1 MKINIVEN
9 KILELVL
16 QETEDPV
23 LDTGSKSSKAKSKF
37 SLEVD
42 FEEKNFYITFHIKI
56 ATIDNVSITLTHKST
71 FETGDVIS
79 EGFKETH
86 FPYVNAPAIAYPY
99 VRTFVSNLTL
109 NSGYSPVMLPS
120 VNFAALYEKRKKAES
135 QSEAD

>member
-16 QETEDPV
+16 QETEDPI
-23 LDTGSKSSKAKSKF
+23 LDRGSKPSKAKSKF

-56 ATIDNVSITLTHKST
+56 ATIDNISITLTHKST

-79 EGFKETH
+79 EGFKKTH

-109 NSGYSPVMLPS
+109 NAGYSPVMLPS
-120 VNFAALYEKRKKAES
+120 VNFAALYEKKQKAES